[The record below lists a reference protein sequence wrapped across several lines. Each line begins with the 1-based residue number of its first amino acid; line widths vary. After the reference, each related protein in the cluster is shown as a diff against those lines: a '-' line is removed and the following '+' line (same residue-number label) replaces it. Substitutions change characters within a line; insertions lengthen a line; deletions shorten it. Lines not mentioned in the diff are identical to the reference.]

1 MPNPM
6 NAPTGR
12 TRTGRTLMSRLR
24 QPFARFAREER
35 GTVLAEGVI
44 ALPILLWAYVGLFAY
59 WDAFRSLNTLQKAA
73 YTISDMISRE
83 NPTTISL
90 TSAYVVGMDK
100 VMEYL
105 IDADSNAKL
114 RVTSVTWSATNQRF
128 EVHWSRSPYA
138 QLPELT
144 TVTLQNYA
152 GHIPTMTA
160 GDYVIIV
167 EVQMAY
173 TPAFNV
179 GMTNQTFSQFI
190 VTRPRF
196 IPCIPMDSVPCPV
209 T

>member
-1 MPNPM
+1 
-6 NAPTGR
+6 
-12 TRTGRTLMSRLR
+12 MSRLR
-24 QPFARFAREER
+24 QPFQRFAGEER

-83 NPTTISL
+83 NPTDTSL
-90 TSAYVVGMDK
+90 TSAYVEGMDK
-100 VMEYL
+100 VLEYL
-105 IDADSNAKL
+105 IDSDVDAKL
-114 RVTSVTWSATNQRF
+114 RVTSVTWSDTNQQF
-128 EVHWSRSPYA
+128 EVHWSRSPYG
-138 QLPELT
+138 QEVELT
-144 TVTLQNYA
+144 TETLQTFA
-152 GHIPTMTA
+152 DQIPTMTA

-167 EVQMAY
+167 EVQMPY

-179 GMTNQTFSQFI
+179 GLTEQHFKQFV

-196 IPCIPMDSVPCPV
+196 IPCIPMDSAPCPV

>member
-1 MPNPM
+1 MSKS
-6 NAPTGR
+6 A
-12 TRTGRTLMSRLR
+12 RTLMSRLR
-24 QPFARFAREER
+24 QPFHRFAGEER

-83 NPTTISL
+83 NPTTTSL

-100 VMEYL
+100 VLEYL
-105 IDADSNAKL
+105 IDADTDAKL
-114 RVTSVTWSATNQRF
+114 RVTSVTWSDTNQRF
-128 EVHWSRSPYA
+128 EVHWSRSPYD
-138 QLPELT
+138 QLPEMT
-144 TVTLQNYA
+144 TDMLQAYA
-152 GHIPTMTA
+152 GHIPSMTA

-167 EVQMAY
+167 EVQMPY

-179 GMTNQTFSQFI
+179 GLSPQTFGQFI

-196 IPCIPMDSVPCPV
+196 IPCIPMDSAPCPV